1 MATSASSAVVAGGAE
16 GSLKYPGWRVV
27 LAAYSGVMVS
37 FGSLL
42 VFTFSIFVKPLATE
56 FGWSREGVSGAFAFA
71 ALSVALCSPLLGNWL
86 DRYGPRRI
94 ILPCMA
100 IFGVAIASLAFL
112 TPHLAHLYGIF
123 VVMGIVGNGTT
134 QMGYSRAVCTW
145 FEEKRGIALALVVA
159 GVGTGSIILPPLAQ
173 AVINAAGWRM
183 AYLVLGALVLVFG
196 IPLTALWVKERP
208 SQKTASSVELAGAQ
222 IPEALRSGV
231 FWILIATLILNSV
244 SINGAVIHMVA
255 LLTDRGVSSS
265 TAALGASV
273 LGGASLAGRLLTGWF
288 LDRFFGPRVAF
299 VLYAGSASGILM
311 LASAA
316 SGLSGMAAAALIG
329 LGMGAEANITPYL
342 LTRYFGLRSFSTLYG
357 LTWTAYAIAGATGPV
372 IMGRVFDLTGSYS
385 WLLTV
390 LSGAALAAAFLMLAA
405 PRYPAQSAGAPAK

>member
-159 GVGTGSIILPPLAQ
+159 GVGTGSMILPPLAQ

-222 IPEALRSGV
+222 VPEALRSGV

>member
-1 MATSASSAVVAGGAE
+1 VVAGGAE

-94 ILPCMA
+94 IVPCMA

-112 TPHLAHLYGIF
+112 TPHLAHLYSIF

-159 GVGTGSIILPPLAQ
+159 GVGTGSMILPPLAQ

-222 IPEALRSGV
+222 VPEALRSGV

>member
-1 MATSASSAVVAGGAE
+1 VVAGGAE

-159 GVGTGSIILPPLAQ
+159 GVGTGSMILPPLAQ

-222 IPEALRSGV
+222 VPEALRSGV

>member
-159 GVGTGSIILPPLAQ
+159 GVGTGSMILPPLAQ

-222 IPEALRSGV
+222 VPEALRSGV

-405 PRYPAQSAGAPAK
+405 PRYPAQSAGALAK